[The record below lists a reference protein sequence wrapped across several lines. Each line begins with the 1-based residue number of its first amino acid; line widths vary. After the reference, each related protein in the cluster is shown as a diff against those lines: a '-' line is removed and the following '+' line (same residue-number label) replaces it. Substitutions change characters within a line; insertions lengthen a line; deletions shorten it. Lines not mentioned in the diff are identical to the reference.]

1 MTASRSW
8 LSRNLKRTFI
18 HRPRVPYGRVLKL
31 PYFVQHVPF
40 KMLRVLRRSADGT
53 QAFWLRQGFEAT
65 IPDNNKLQRFC
76 SANQAKYEYD
86 AATGQLKAR
95 GAITEDEYRSLL
107 KCYTSKEERAEVHPK
122 LKQLRQDAALIVS
135 DEELGKMETWARRM
149 RGEIFFARSWLL
161 CEGQSDYILL
171 HCFADLIGTPL
182 DAHGVAVI
190 DYQNCG
196 SPGPFVSLARAL
208 GYPWFLICDKDQ
220 GGDDHMKAAKERSES
235 EGDFYN
241 RATQLP
247 QGDLEEYLVTASEFR
262 NDLVSVATT
271 LGLEGSIHS
280 ISDEELICFLRD
292 NKTAYA
298 AALANRLR
306 VSTIPNL
313 SAPEALSEVTK
324 KAVEASNV

>member
-1 MTASRSW
+1 
-8 LSRNLKRTFI
+8 
-18 HRPRVPYGRVLKL
+18 
-31 PYFVQHVPF
+31 
-40 KMLRVLRRSADGT
+40 
-53 QAFWLRQGFEAT
+53 
-65 IPDNNKLQRFC
+65 
-76 SANQAKYEYD
+76 
-86 AATGQLKAR
+86 
-95 GAITEDEYRSLL
+95 
-107 KCYTSKEERAEVHPK
+107 
-122 LKQLRQDAALIVS
+122 
-135 DEELGKMETWARRM
+135 
-149 RGEIFFARSWLL
+149 
-161 CEGQSDYILL
+161 
-171 HCFADLIGTPL
+171 
-182 DAHGVAVI
+182 
-190 DYQNCG
+190 
-196 SPGPFVSLARAL
+196 
-208 GYPWFLICDKDQ
+208 
-220 GGDDHMKAAKERSES
+220 MKAAKERSES